1 MCQTIWPR
9 KNLIS
14 IVPVKTPKEL
24 KAFIDFPFKLYKHN
38 RYWVPPLK
46 GEVHKLFDRTKNPFW
61 DHAERELFLA
71 YRDKRLVGRIA
82 AIVDDNYINFWNEQT
97 GYFGFFECDDDEDAA
112 CALMTS
118 ARDYLKEKGISQ
130 CIGPMNPSTNDE
142 CGFLLE
148 GYYSPPF
155 IMMTY
160 NFEYYHRLMEH
171 AGLVKVKDLYAYYIE
186 AADAPFE
193 YLERICQIVYRRVHD
208 LKVRPINL
216 DDFTNEVKR
225 IKEIYNDA
233 WSRNWG
239 FVPMTDAEMNA
250 LAKNLKPLIVP
261 ELVII
266 IEIDNVPAAIS
277 ITVPNYSMVLQKLNG
292 RLGPIEMLK
301 FLYYKNK
308 ITEGR
313 LMIMGVRKQ
322 FRKMGLESMLFL
334 ESFRAGEQ
342 LGYTGGEL
350 SWILEDNHE
359 TNNAIRKMGGKL
371 YKKYR
376 IYGATL
382 GE

>member
-1 MCQTIWPR
+1 
-9 KNLIS
+9 LIS

-24 KAFIDFPFKLYKHN
+24 KVFINFPFELYKHN

-46 GEVHKLFDRTKNPFW
+46 AEVHKLFDRTKNPFW
-61 DHAERELFLA
+61 EHAQRELFLA
-71 YRDKRLVGRIA
+71 YRNNRLVGRIA
-82 AIVDDNYINFWNEQT
+82 AIIDDNYINFWNEQT

-118 ARDYLKEKGISQ
+118 ARDYLKEKGMKKI
-130 CIGPMNPSTNDE
+130 IGPMNPSTNDE

-171 AGLVKVKDLYAYYIE
+171 AGLVKVKDLYAYYVE
-186 AADAPFE
+186 TKDAPFE
-193 YLERICQIVYRRVHD
+193 YLERICSIVYRRVHD

-216 DDFTNEVKR
+216 SDFTNEVKK

-239 FVPMTDAEMNA
+239 FVPMTDAEINA
-250 LAKNLKPLIVP
+250 LAKNLKPLVVP

-266 IEIDNVPAAIS
+266 IEIDTIPAAIS
-277 ITVPNYSMVLQKLNG
+277 LTVPNYSMVLQKLNG

-308 ITEGR
+308 IKEGR

-322 FRKMGLESMLFL
+322 YRKMGLESMLFL
-334 ESFRAGEQ
+334 ESFKAGER

-359 TNNAIRKMGGKL
+359 TNNAIKKMGGKL

-376 IYGATL
+376 IYGETI
-382 GE
+382 GN